1 MKFCYATTVSF
12 LLVACTAP
20 VGSFA
25 FTPGS
30 SQAPKAQSTNERVA
44 AGQKQKQQQQ
54 WWAPMAAA
62 AVGWTLAG
70 PMAMATPN
78 RLIVSPTV
86 AQWATQPQVL
96 VVSSMS
102 ASSSSSSSLY
112 TADSMTLD
120 FTLPSYN
127 PNSKSSGFG
136 ELEAILNDRNDSEK
150 RLEKEALDKAEA
162 ARLVR
167 LEAKK
172 ADRKALEEE
181 DKRRAFLKKQENA
194 ARLKNIWGD

>member
-1 MKFCYATTVSF
+1 MKFGSATIVSF
-12 LLVACTAP
+12 LLVACTTP
-20 VGSFA
+20 LGLLA

-30 SQAPKAQSTNERVA
+30 SYAPKAQPTNEPVI
-44 AGQKQKQQQQ
+44 AGKQQQRQQ
-54 WWAPMAAA
+54 WWAPMTVAV
-62 AVGWTLAG
+62 VGWTLAG

-78 RLIVSPTV
+78 HLTGSPT
-86 AQWATQPQVL
+86 TIQPEVS
-96 VVSSMS
+96 VVSSLS
-102 ASSSSSSSLY
+102 ASSSSLY

-120 FTLPSYN
+120 FSLPSYN

-136 ELEAILNDRNDSEK
+136 EVEAVLNDRNDSEK

-172 ADRKALEEE
+172 AERKALEEE
-181 DKRRAFLKKQENA
+181 DKRRAALKKQENA